1 VEIGAGE
8 VGGKIENGKW
18 KIEKRKAKSEKR
30 KAKSEKRKAK
40 SEKRDELN
48 VNVLPRSLRYASQ
61 NARRSGRDDSEAD
74 VIGDG

>member
-30 KAKSEKRKAK
+30 
-40 SEKRDELN
+40 DELN
-48 VNVLPRSLRYASQ
+48 ANVLPRSLRYASQ